1 MSFGGR
7 HSSSSLR
14 RGFLHVCPSG
24 LHDIV
29 RQAGGRIEKEQDL
42 SHIAKTRYPYVKV
55 TNLKFFSHMV
65 PILILALGIL
75 APRAAFAGAWTLE
88 KGQVWSKI
96 TGLHQA
102 TSKHYSQNGDAS
114 KFPADYTSQEVYF
127 DVFYGVTKRFD
138 VGVQFA
144 AINRKFE
151 NFTADRH
158 RSMFGYRAK
167 ESGLGDIRAFAKI
180 NLVHEPVVGTL
191 KLGIK
196 TPSGEFRAAPEAM
209 SAGDGQWDVE
219 VIAQIGRSYWPTPVY
234 ANIDLGYRLRE
245 TNDTIH
251 HNPDDE
257 LIYNAEIGASP
268 VEMLNLALKLEG
280 ISGAGRRITYVI
292 PTVLVSLPQG
302 LGIEAAARVTVLGRG
317 DPSLDAPYTY
327 FAGSTWM
334 FGISY
339 TGSLMQ

>member
-1 MSFGGR
+1 MS
-7 HSSSSLR
+7 HAKKIPYTY
-14 RGFLHVCPSG
+14 V
-24 LHDIV
+24 
-29 RQAGGRIEKEQDL
+29 Q
-42 SHIAKTRYPYVKV
+42 IA
-55 TNLKFFSHMV
+55 NLKFFSRMV
-65 PILILALGIL
+65 PVFIVALSIL

-96 TGLHQA
+96 TGLYQA
-102 TSKHYSQNGDAS
+102 TGKHYGQDGDAS
-114 KFPADYTSQEVYF
+114 KFPADYTAQEVYF

-209 SAGDGQWDVE
+209 SASDGQWDFE

-234 ANIDLGYRLRE
+234 ANIDLGYRLRQ

-251 HNPDDE
+251 YNPDDE
-257 LIYNAEIGASP
+257 MIYNAEVGGSP
-268 VEMLNLALKLEG
+268 TEMLNLALKLEG
-280 ISGAGRRITYVI
+280 ISGAGRRVTYAI

-302 LGIEAAARVTVLGRG
+302 LSVEAAARVTVLGRA
-317 DPSLDAPYTY
+317 DPSVGPPPHTY

-334 FGISY
+334 LGISY
-339 TGSLMQ
+339 TGNLMMR

>member
-1 MSFGGR
+1 MS
-7 HSSSSLR
+7 
-14 RGFLHVCPSG
+14 P
-24 LHDIV
+24 
-29 RQAGGRIEKEQDL
+29 
-42 SHIAKTRYPYVKV
+42 IATISYPYVKV
-55 TNLKFFSHMV
+55 TNLKFFSRMV

-96 TGLHQA
+96 TGLYQA
-102 TSKHYSQNGDAS
+102 TDKHYGQNGDAS

-151 NFTADRH
+151 NFTADTH

-167 ESGLGDIRAFAKI
+167 ESGLGDIRGFAKI

-209 SAGDGQWDVE
+209 SASDGQWDFE

-257 LIYNAEIGASP
+257 LIYNAEVGGSP
-268 VEMLNLALKLEG
+268 IEMLNLALKLEG
-280 ISGAGRRITYVI
+280 ISSAGRRITYLI
-292 PTVLVSLPQG
+292 PTVHVSLPQG
-302 LGIEAAARVTVLGRG
+302 LGIEAAARVSVLGRA
-317 DPSLDAPYTY
+317 DPSVGPPPHTY

-334 FGISY
+334 LGISY
-339 TGSLMQ
+339 TGNLMMR